1 MEEALGYYRYPTIT
15 DDLIA
20 FVCED
25 NIWTV
30 QTAGGDARRL
40 TGGTGEAS
48 YPRLSPDGKH
58 IAFVGRDE
66 GNPEVYTIPSGG
78 GEASRLTFVGGEQ
91 CIVSGWTPDG
101 AEILFTS
108 DFKSPF
114 IKDTL
119 PYAVRI
125 GGGEPRP
132 IAVGHAMDVS
142 IAPDGAVALGLNNV
156 DPARWKRYRGGTAG
170 DIWVD
175 ARGDGKFKRLI
186 SLAGNAVWPMWLA
199 GRIYFLSDHEGVGN
213 LYSCAADGS
222 GLRRH
227 TDHTDYYV
235 RFPSTDGRRIVYG
248 AGAAIHIF
256 DAKSETTKAVPI
268 RTPSNPPQ
276 IRRRFVDAS
285 ARLEHYAPHQDGHA
299 VALIARGRPATLS
312 NWEEAVSVH
321 GAGSGVR
328 YRLAEWLPDGRRVV
342 LLSDVDGDERL
353 EIHRHDMSTPGVAV
367 AVTGL
372 AAGLGR
378 PVALLAAPKADVVAI
393 GNHRYELIIVD
404 LVTGAGRVIDRSP
417 ANRIEDLAWSPDG
430 RWLAYSWSPYNDAAI
445 IKIADANTG
454 ETREVTSPLR
464 MDITPTFD
472 PDGKYLYFLSTRDFN
487 PIYDSM
493 QFDLGFPNAVRPFAL
508 PLRSDIPSPF
518 VPAPKPVVH
527 RALEDKKEELPTTEP
542 APIGIDFDGIDDRVI
557 GFPVDEGR
565 YGQIEAVKGRALFSW
580 FPTRGSIAPPGDMSD
595 EPPSG
600 SLIAYDFD
608 DQRSITLASELSS
621 FRVAADHRTV
631 LYRSGDRLRAMDGLG
646 SAPEG
651 GERRREPG
659 RRSGWLNLSRV
670 SFELHPRDEWAQ
682 MFREAWRLQR
692 DHFWDERMTGVDW
705 QMVHDR
711 YARLLPLIRTRS
723 ELSDVMWEMQG
734 ELGTSHAYESGG
746 DYPGPRR
753 YRRGFLGADIVFDEK
768 SKAWKIGHIM
778 RGDSWD
784 RDIDSPLAEPG
795 CPAREGDVLVSINGR
810 ALSGDLS
817 PAESLVNEAGRDV
830 ALTIRPA
837 GGDTTVRVVVRAL
850 RDERPLR
857 YREWVTQMR
866 ERVHERT
873 GGRVGYLH
881 IPDMGP
887 WGFAEFHRGYL
898 PEINRE
904 ALIVDAR
911 YNRGGHVS
919 PLLLEKLARKR
930 VGYDVSRWGHVLPYP
945 PESVAGPMV
954 ALTNQFAG
962 SDGDLFSH
970 FFKIY
975 GLGPLVGK
983 RTWGG
988 VIGIF
993 PRHPLV
999 DGTVTTQPEFSTW
1012 ANDVGW
1018 GLENYGTD
1026 PDFDVDIAPQDAGAG
1041 LDPQMDKAIELIM
1054 ASLKAHPPQL
1064 PDFSKRPNLR
1074 IPDSLPP
1081 RPA

>member
-20 FVCED
+20 FICED

-30 QTAGGDARRL
+30 PVSGGDARRL
-40 TGGTGEAS
+40 TGGTDEAS
-48 YPRLSPDGKH
+48 YPRLSPDGKQ
-58 IAFVGRDE
+58 IAFVGRDD
-66 GNPEVYTIPSGG
+66 GNPEVYVVPSGG
-78 GEASRLTFVGGEQ
+78 GEAVRTTFVGAEQ
-91 CIVSGWTPDG
+91 CIVSGWMPDG
-101 AEILFTS
+101 SEIIFSS

-114 IKDTL
+114 IKEAL
-119 PYAVRI
+119 PYAVRA
-125 GGGEPRP
+125 GGGEPRL
-132 IAVGHAMDVS
+132 IHVGHAMNVS
-142 IAPDGAVALGLNNV
+142 IAPNGAVALGLNGV
-156 DPARWKRYRGGTAG
+156 DPARWKRYRGGTSG

-175 ARGDGKFKRLI
+175 ARGDGAYKRLI
-186 SLAGNAVWPMWLA
+186 SLAGNPVWPMWLA
-199 GRIYFLSDHEGVGN
+199 GRVYFLADHEGIGN
-213 LYSCAADGS
+213 LYSCTADGTD
-222 GLRRH
+222 LRRH

-235 RFPSTDGRRIVYG
+235 RFPSTDGKRIVYG
-248 AGAAIHIF
+248 AGASIYVFDPASDTSRAI
-256 DAKSETTKAVPI
+256 SV

-276 IRRRFVDAS
+276 IRRRFVDAT

-321 GAGSGVR
+321 GEGSRVR
-328 YRLAEWLPDGRRVV
+328 YRLAEWLPDGGRIVV
-342 LLSDVDGDERL
+342 LSDADGDERL
-353 EIHRHDMSTPGVAV
+353 EIHRHDMSAPPVV
-367 AVTGL
+367 ISVSGL
-372 AAGLGR
+372 PNGIGR
-378 PVALLAAPKADVVAI
+378 AITMLAAPRSDVVAI
-393 GNHRYELIIVD
+393 GNHRYELIVVD
-404 LVTGAGRVIDRSP
+404 LATGEGRLLDRSP
-417 ANRIEDLAWSPDG
+417 AMRIEDLAWSPDG
-430 RWLAYSWSPYNDAAI
+430 RWLAYSWSPYTDAAI
-445 IKIADANTG
+445 IKIADAQSG
-454 ETREVTSPLR
+454 ETHEVTSPLR
-464 MDITPTFD
+464 MDVTPSFD

-493 QFDLGFPNAVRPFAL
+493 QFDLGFPNAVRPFAVT
-508 PLRSDIPSPF
+508 LRRDIPSPF

-527 RALEDKKEELPTTEP
+527 RALDDKKEELPSP
-542 APIGIDFDGIDDRVI
+542 DPLQIVIDFDGIADRVI

-565 YGQIEAVKGRALFSW
+565 YGQIEAAKGRALFSW
-580 FPTRGSIAPPGDMSD
+580 FPTRGSMTPPGSGADD
-595 EPPSG
+595 TPPG

-608 DQRSITLASELSS
+608 DQRTLTLASELSS

-631 LYRSGDRLRAMDGLG
+631 FYRAGDRLRAIDGLG

-659 RRSGWLNLSRV
+659 RRSGWLDLTRV

-682 MFREAWRLQR
+682 MYREAWRLQR

-705 QMVHDR
+705 QLVHDR
-711 YARLLPLIRTRS
+711 YARLLPLVRTRS

-753 YRRGFLGADIVFDEK
+753 YRRGFLGADLAFDEN
-768 SKAWKIGHIM
+768 SGAWKIERIL

-795 CPAREGDVLVSINGR
+795 CAAREGDLLLAINGR
-810 ALSGDLS
+810 ALSRAVS
-817 PAESLVNEAGRDV
+817 PAVLLVNEAGRDV

-837 GGDTTVRVVVRAL
+837 SGGLDARVVVRML
-850 RDERPLR
+850 RDERALL
-857 YREWVTQMR
+857 YRAWVTAIR
-866 ERVHERT
+866 GRVHEQT
-873 GGRVGYLH
+873 LGRVGYLH

-887 WGFAEFHRGYL
+887 WGFAEFHRGFL
-898 PEINRE
+898 PEINRD

-945 PESVAGPMV
+945 PESAAGPMV

-962 SDGDLFSH
+962 SDGDIFSH
-970 FFKIY
+970 FFKVY
-975 GLGPLVGK
+975 RLGPLVGK

-988 VIGIF
+988 VIGIW

-1026 PDFDVDIAPQDAGAG
+1026 PDYDIDIAPQDAAAG
-1041 LDPQMDKAIELIM
+1041 RDPQLDKALELIM
-1054 ASLKAHPPQL
+1054 AALAAHPPQL

-1081 RPA
+1081 R

>member
-1 MEEALGYYRYPTIT
+1 MEEALGYYRYPSIT

-20 FVCED
+20 FICED
-25 NIWTV
+25 NLWTV
-30 QTAGGDARRL
+30 PATGGDARRL

-66 GNPEVYTIPSGG
+66 GNPEVYVVPSGG
-78 GEASRLTFVGGEQ
+78 GEATRLTFVGAEQ

-101 AEILFTS
+101 AEIIFSS
-108 DFKSPF
+108 DFKSAF
-114 IKDTL
+114 MKEVL
-119 PYAVRI
+119 PYAVRL
-125 GGGEPRP
+125 GGGDPRP
-132 IAVGHAMDVS
+132 IAVGHAMSVS
-142 IAPDGAVALGLNNV
+142 ISPNGGVALGLNGV
-156 DPARWKRYRGGTAG
+156 DPARWKRYRGGTSG
-170 DIWVD
+170 DLWVD
-175 ARGDGKFKRLI
+175 ARGNGEFKRLI
-186 SLAGNAVWPMWLA
+186 KLAGNPVWPMWL
-199 GRIYFLSDHEGVGN
+199 GSRIYFLADHEGVGN
-213 LYSCAADGS
+213 LYSCTPDGA

-235 RFPSTDGRRIVYG
+235 RYPSTDGKRIVYG
-248 AGAAIHIF
+248 AGAAIYVF
-256 DAKSETTKAVPI
+256 DPATDTSRPVSI

-276 IRRRFVDAS
+276 IRRRFVDAT

-321 GAGSGVR
+321 GEGSRVR
-328 YRLAEWLPDGRRVV
+328 YRLAEWLPDGGRIVV
-342 LLSDVDGDERL
+342 LSDADGDERL
-353 EIHRHDMSTPGVAV
+353 EIHRHDMSAPPVVVGVK
-367 AVTGL
+367 GL
-372 AAGLGR
+372 PNGIGR
-378 PVALLAAPKADVVAI
+378 AITMLAAPKADVVAI
-393 GNHRYELIIVD
+393 GNHRYELIVVD
-404 LVTGAGRVIDRSP
+404 LTTGEGKLVDRSP
-417 ANRIEDLAWSPDG
+417 AMRIEDLAWSPDG
-430 RWLAYSWSPYNDAAI
+430 RWLAYSWSPYTDAAI
-445 IKIADANTG
+445 IKIADVQSG
-454 ETREVTSPLR
+454 ETHDVTSLVR
-464 MDITPTFD
+464 MDVTPTFD

-493 QFDLGFPNAVRPFAL
+493 QFDLGFPNAVRPFAVS
-508 PLRSDIPSPF
+508 LRRDIPSPF

-527 RALEDKKEELPTTEP
+527 RALDDKKEELPSP
-542 APIGIDFDGIDDRVI
+542 DPMQIGIDFDGIADRVI

-565 YGQIEAVKGRALFSW
+565 YGQIEAAKGRALFSW
-580 FPTRGSIAPPGDMSD
+580 FPTRGSITPPGSGDD
-595 EPPSG
+595 EGPSG

-608 DQRSITLASELSS
+608 DQRTLTLAGELSS

-631 LYRSGDRLRAMDGLG
+631 FYRGGDRLRAIDGLG

-659 RRSGWLNLSRV
+659 RRSGWLDLGRV

-682 MFREAWRLQR
+682 MYREAWRLQR

-711 YARLLPLIRTRS
+711 YARLLPLVRTRS

-734 ELGTSHAYESGG
+734 ELGTSHAYEMGG

-753 YRRGFLGADIVFDEK
+753 YRRGFLGADLAFDE
-768 SKAWKIGHIM
+768 SSGGWKIEHIL

-784 RDIDSPLAEPG
+784 RDVDSPLAEPG
-795 CPAREGDVLVSINGR
+795 CPAREGDSLIAINGR
-810 ALSGDLS
+810 SLSRDVA
-817 PAESLVNEAGRDV
+817 PAVLLVNEAGRDV
-830 ALTIRPA
+830 ALTLRPGS
-837 GGDTTVRVVVRAL
+837 GGPDTRVVVRAL
-850 RDERPLR
+850 RDERSLR
-857 YREWVTQMR
+857 YRAWVTDIR
-866 ERVHERT
+866 ARVHERT
-873 GGRVGYLH
+873 SGRVGYLH

-887 WGFAEFHRGYL
+887 WGFAEFHRGFL
-898 PEINRE
+898 PEINRD

-954 ALTNQFAG
+954 ALTNQVAG

-970 FFKIY
+970 YFKIY
-975 GLGPLVGK
+975 RLGPLVGK

-988 VIGIF
+988 VIGIW

-1026 PDFDVDIAPQDAGAG
+1026 PDYDIDIAPQDAAAG
-1041 LDPQMDKAIELIM
+1041 RDPQLDKAIELIV
-1054 ASLKAHPPQL
+1054 AALDAHPPLL

-1081 RPA
+1081 RS

>member
-20 FVCED
+20 FICED
-25 NIWTV
+25 SIWTV
-30 QTAGGDARRL
+30 PAAGGDARRL

-48 YPRLSPDGKH
+48 YPRFSPDGKR

-66 GNPEVYTIPSGG
+66 GNPEVYVVPSGG
-78 GEASRLTFVGGEQ
+78 GEATRTTFVGAEQ

-101 AEILFTS
+101 AEIIFAS

-114 IKDTL
+114 MKEVL
-119 PYAVRI
+119 PFAVRA

-132 IAVGHAMDVS
+132 IDVGHAMNVS
-142 IAPDGAVALGLNNV
+142 IAPNGAVALGLNSI

-175 ARGDGKFKRLI
+175 ARGDGTFRRLI
-186 SLAGNAVWPMWLA
+186 SISGNQVWPMWLA
-199 GRIYFLSDHEGVGN
+199 GRVYFLADHEGVGN
-213 LYSCAADGS
+213 LYSCTPEGAE
-222 GLRRH
+222 LRRH

-235 RFPSTDGRRIVYG
+235 RFPSTDGKRIVYG
-248 AGAAIHIF
+248 AGASLYIYDQAS
-256 DAKSETTKAVPI
+256 DSSRAVTV
-268 RTPSNPPQ
+268 RAPSNPPQ
-276 IRRRFVDAS
+276 IRRRFVDAT

-321 GAGSGVR
+321 GEGSRVR
-328 YRLAEWLPDGRRVV
+328 YRLAEWLPDGGRIVV
-342 LLSDVDGDERL
+342 LSDADGDERL
-353 EIHRHDMSTPGVAV
+353 EIHRHDMSAPPVV
-367 AVTGL
+367 VTVKGL
-372 AAGLGR
+372 PNGIGR
-378 PVALLAAPKADVVAI
+378 AITMLAAPKADVVAI
-393 GNHRYELIIVD
+393 GNHRYELVIVD
-404 LVTGAGRVIDRSP
+404 LTTGEGRPIDRSP
-417 ANRIEDLAWSPDG
+417 AMRIEDLAWSPDG
-430 RWLAYSWSPYNDAAI
+430 RWLAYSWSPYTDAAI
-445 IKIADANTG
+445 IKIADAESG
-454 ETREVTSPLR
+454 ESHEVTSPLR
-464 MDITPTFD
+464 MDVTPTFD

-493 QFDLGFPNAVRPFAL
+493 QFDLGFPNAVRPFAV
-508 PLRSDIPSPF
+508 PLRRDIPSPF

-527 RALEDKKEELPTTEP
+527 RALDDKKEELPSP
-542 APIGIDFDGIDDRVI
+542 DPMQIGIDFDGIADRVI

-565 YGQIEAVKGRALFSW
+565 YGQIEAAKGRALFSW
-580 FPTRGSIAPPGDMSD
+580 FPTRGSITPPGMSV
-595 EPPSG
+595 EEESSG

-608 DQRSITLASELSS
+608 DQRTLTLAGEISS

-631 LYRSGDRLRAMDGLG
+631 FYRANDRLRAIDGLG

-659 RRSGWLNLSRV
+659 RRSGWLDLGRV
-670 SFELHPRDEWAQ
+670 SFELHPRAEWAQ
-682 MFREAWRLQR
+682 MYREAWRLQR

-711 YARLLPLIRTRS
+711 YARLLPRVRTRS

-753 YRRGFLGADIVFDEK
+753 YRRGFLGADLTFDEK
-768 SKAWKIGHIM
+768 SGAWKIAHIL

-795 CPAREGDVLVSINGR
+795 CPAREGDLLLAINGR
-810 ALSGDLS
+810 ALTRALS
-817 PAESLVNEAGRDV
+817 PAVLLVNEAGRDV
-830 ALTIRPA
+830 ALTIRTASSGP
-837 GGDTTVRVVVRAL
+837 DTRVVVRAL
-850 RDERPLR
+850 RDERSLR
-857 YREWVTQMR
+857 YRAWVTDIR
-866 ERVHERT
+866 GRVHERT
-873 GGRVGYLH
+873 AGRVGYLH

-898 PEINRE
+898 PEINRD

-911 YNRGGHVS
+911 FNRGGHVS

-945 PESVAGPMV
+945 PESAAGPMV

-962 SDGDLFSH
+962 SDGDIFSH
-970 FFKIY
+970 FFKVY
-975 GLGPLVGK
+975 RLGPLVGK

-988 VIGIF
+988 VIGIW

-1026 PDFDVDIAPQDAGAG
+1026 PDYDVDIAPQDAAAG
-1041 LDPQMDKAIELIM
+1041 RDPQLDKAIELIT
-1054 ASLKAHPPQL
+1054 AALAAHPPHL

-1074 IPDSLPP
+1074 IPDTLPP
-1081 RPA
+1081 R